1 MDAVTAPLILTLN
14 EGSSSIKFALFAAG
28 DGVLEIAAG
37 SAEAGLETAALF
49 DRIDAARGGAALA
62 AIGHRIVHGGPTLAQ
77 PVLIDAAVL
86 DQLRAATAF
95 APLHDPAAL
104 ALIAAA
110 AARYPG
116 VPQVA
121 CFDTGF
127 HADLPEMAA
136 TLPVPHAL
144 RADGVRRYGFHGL
157 SCQSILRQLG
167 DALPERLVIAHLGNG
182 ASVTAVRAGHS
193 VDTSMGL
200 TPSGGVIMGTR
211 AGDLDPGLLLYLM
224 RVRGMD
230 AATIEELIDR
240 QSGMLGI
247 SGLSGDVRTLRGS
260 AEPAAALAIAMFC
273 RSVARQVAGMA
284 VTLGGI
290 DLLVFTGGIGEHDDG
305 VRDQVTAELT
315 GAGLPIGGV
324 AVLPS
329 RENAEIARAALD
341 VLGIG

>member
-1 MDAVTAPLILTLN
+1 MDALTPLILTLN
-14 EGSSSIKFALFAAG
+14 EGSSSIKFALFAAD
-28 DGVLEIAAG
+28 DGVPEVTSG
-37 SAEAGLETAALF
+37 SAEVGLEAAALF
-49 DRIDAARGGAALA
+49 DRVDTARTGRPLA

-110 AARYPG
+110 GARYPD

-127 HADLPEMAA
+127 HANLPDIAA
-136 TLPVPHAL
+136 VLPVP
-144 RADGVRRYGFHGL
+144 RAMRAEGIRRYGFHGL

-167 DALPERLVIAHLGNG
+167 DDIPEKLVIAHLGNG
-182 ASVTAVRAGHS
+182 ASITAVRAGRS

-200 TPSGGVIMGTR
+200 TPSGGVVMGTR
-211 AGDLDPGLLLYLM
+211 AGDIDPGFLLYLM

-230 AATIEELIDR
+230 AAAIEELIDR
-240 QSGMLGI
+240 LSGMRGI
-247 SGLSGDVRTLRGS
+247 SGLSGDVRILRNS
-260 AEPAAALAIAMFC
+260 PEPDAALAIAMFC
-273 RSVARQVAGMA
+273 RSVAKRIAGMA

-290 DLLVFTGGIGEHDDG
+290 DLLVFTGGIGEHDAG
-305 VRDQVTAELT
+305 IRDRIAAELAA
-315 GAGLPIGGV
+315 AGLPIRAV
-324 AVLPS
+324 ATLPS
-329 RENAEIARAALD
+329 RENAEIAREALR
-341 VLGIG
+341 VLGTG